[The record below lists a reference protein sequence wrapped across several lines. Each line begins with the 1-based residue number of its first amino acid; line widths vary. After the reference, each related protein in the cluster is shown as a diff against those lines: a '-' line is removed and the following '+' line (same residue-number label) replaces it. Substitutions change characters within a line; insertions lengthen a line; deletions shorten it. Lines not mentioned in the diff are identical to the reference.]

1 MKKIKKIQY
10 FRGGKILSFVF
21 LLGLFSCSDE
31 PEPPAQPARDYKKAM
46 RSFVEDLS
54 VWAKTQQSGFLVIP
68 QNGVQ
73 LTTTTGTIKGGPDL
87 TYLGAI
93 DAVAQEDLYYGY
105 DDFDVKSPLS
115 FQSEIGPFLDQ
126 AHYNEKVVLVTN
138 YCSTPHYVDD
148 AYQRCDGKGYVSFAA
163 SSRNLNEIPSYPDVP
178 WHVNDAEVTSLD
190 SVKNFLYLLD
200 HESFGTKQQF
210 INAVA
215 ATDYDLLITDAF
227 YGENAFTPADVE
239 AMRVKANGGKRLVV
253 AYMSI
258 GEAEDYRYYWKDD
271 WVKDPP
277 SWLEDE
283 NPEWEGNYKVKYWE
297 QAWQDIIFGNDNSYL
312 QKILDAGF
320 DGVYLDIIDAF
331 EFFEEQGE

>member
-1 MKKIKKIQY
+1 MKKNY
-10 FRGGKILSFVF
+10 PFRGGEIIFFVF
-21 LLGLFSCSDE
+21 FLGLFSCSDE

-54 VWAKTQQSGFLVIP
+54 GWAKTQQAGFLVIP

-73 LTTTTGTIKGGPDL
+73 LTTTTGTIQGGPDL

-105 DDFDVKSPLS
+105 DDFDVKSPLY
-115 FQSEIGPFLDQ
+115 FQSETGPFLDQ

-138 YCSTPHYVDD
+138 YCSTHHYVDD
-148 AYQRCDGKGYVSFAA
+148 AYQRCEEKGYVSFAA
-163 SSRNLNEIPSYPDVP
+163 SSRDLDEIPSYPVAP
-178 WHVNDAEVTSLD
+178 WHVNDAVVTSLD

-200 HESFGTKQQF
+200 PESLGTKQQF

-215 ATDYDLLITDAF
+215 ATGYDLLITDAF
-227 YGENAFTPADVE
+227 YGENTFTPADVA

-253 AYMSI
+253 AYLSI
-258 GEAEDYRYYWKDD
+258 GEAEDYRYYWKDN
-271 WVKDPP
+271 WKKDPP
-277 SWLEDE
+277 SWMAKE

-297 QAWQDIIFGNDNSYL
+297 QAWQDIIYGNGNSYL

-331 EFFEEQGE
+331 EYFEEHGE